1 MAKRKDAGKKEKE
14 ATKATANEEQ
24 TEAKPEPTSE
34 PEPEESLLDSMFSWG
49 LYALAL
55 AFAVYQAY
63 NIRLFAIN
71 EYGLVIH
78 EFDPW
83 FNFRATKYLNDNG
96 YEKFFTWFDYMSWY
110 PLGRPVGSTIYPGMQ
125 IVAVTIFQTLES
137 FGMSMSL
144 NDVCCYV
151 PVWGGCCATIFL
163 GALTY
168 ECTANSLYASVA
180 ALIMAIIPAHIMR
193 SVGGG
198 YDNESVAMTA
208 MMMTFYFWCRSLRT
222 DNSWIFG
229 IFTGAAYVF
238 MVATWGGYVF
248 VLNMIGI
255 HAAVI
260 GITNAL
266 LDRPNTK
273 LHRAFS
279 LFFIIGTYGAT
290 RVPVVGMAP
299 LKSFE
304 QLPTFFV
311 FLAIQLL
318 QVCEVIKNSKKM
330 DKEAANKLRIKVFG
344 AAAAA
349 GFVVILAIMP
359 TGYFGPISSRVRGLF
374 VKHTKTGN
382 PLVDS
387 VAEHQPASPQAY
399 YQNLHFI
406 YYLAPIGFF
415 ILCKNLK
422 RDSQVFLVLY
432 ALVAYYFSSKMSRL
446 IILLGPIAS
455 ATGSVAIVW
464 LFQYSR
470 AEIATGI
477 TEYMPEENGGKKKE
491 KKNFGSKPS
500 SRKNKNQSLSEQW
513 DEVYNQPR
521 TRSIRFFG
529 SIMFIMYLLYI
540 VPAFWI
546 YCQRMGSAMSH
557 PSIMFKAQL
566 NDGTEVMVDDYREA
580 YWYLRDQ
587 TPEDSRVMAWWDY
600 GYQITGI
607 AERTSIADGN
617 TWNHEHIATLGR
629 CLISSEKKAHKMIRH
644 LADYMLVW
652 TGGGGDDLAKST
664 HIARIANSVYKDMCG
679 DNDILCRRFGFT
691 EHGPTQM
698 MAQSLIYKLHSHAL
712 KDGVKVNP
720 KYFKHVFSSKFGK
733 VRIYKVVNVSQ
744 KSKDWVADPANR
756 KCDAPG
762 SWYCTGQYPPDFRFV
777 LKKRKDFKQLED
789 FNVAD
794 DEDAKAYQENYMKN
808 IRDGR

>member
-1 MAKRKDAGKKEKE
+1 MAKRKDAARKEKAAAE
-14 ATKATANEEQ
+14 SVKVVENEEQ
-24 TEAKPEPTSE
+24 SVEPASVSE
-34 PEPEESLLDSMFSWG
+34 PEEEQSILDSMFKAG
-49 LYALAL
+49 LRVIAVAL
-55 AFAVYQAY
+55 AVYQAY
-63 NIRLFAIN
+63 TIRLFAIQD
-71 EYGLVIH
+71 YGLVIH

-83 FNFRATKYLNDNG
+83 FNFRATKYLAEHG
-96 YEKFFTWFDYMSWY
+96 YDKFFTWFDYESWY

-125 IVAVTIFQTLES
+125 IVSVTIFNTLES
-137 FGMSMSL
+137 LGMPMSL

-163 GALTY
+163 GLLTY
-168 ECTANSLYASVA
+168 ECTANATYATA
-180 ALIMAIIPAHIMR
+180 AAAIMSIIPAHIMR

-222 DNSWIFG
+222 ENSWIFG
-229 IFTGAAYVF
+229 VLTGAAYVF

-248 VLNMIGI
+248 VLNMVGM
-255 HAAVI
+255 HAAVLA
-260 GITNAL
+260 ITNAVL
-266 LDRPNTK
+266 NRPNAK

-290 RVPVVGMAP
+290 RIPVVGMAP

-318 QVCEVIKNSKKM
+318 QVCEIIGNSKKM
-330 DKEAANKLRIKVFG
+330 DREAANQLRIKVFG

-349 GFVVILAIMP
+349 GILMILIIMP

-387 VAEHQPASPQAY
+387 VAEHQPASPKAY

-406 YYLAPIGFF
+406 YYLAPIGFG
-415 ILCKNLK
+415 ILCKSLA
-422 RDSQVFLVLY
+422 RDSKIFLVLY

-455 ATGSVAIVW
+455 ALGGVAIVW
-464 LFQYSR
+464 LFNYSKK
-470 AEIATGI
+470 EISDGVADFLPADD
-477 TEYMPEENGGKKKE
+477 EGKKKD
-491 KKNFGSKPS
+491 KKNPKSTKKKKSKD
-500 SRKNKNQSLSEQW
+500 QTLSEQW
-513 DEVYNQPR
+513 EEIYNQPR
-521 TRSIRFFG
+521 TRSMRFFG
-529 SIMFIMYLLYI
+529 SIMFMAYMLYI
-540 VPAFWI
+540 LPSFYV
-546 YCQRMGSAMSH
+546 YCQHMGQAMSH
-557 PSIMFKAQL
+557 PSLMFKAHL

-580 YWYLRDQ
+580 YWWLRDK
-587 TPEDSRVMAWWDY
+587 TPKDSRVMAWWDY

-629 CLISSEKKAHKMIRH
+629 CLISPEKKAHKMIRH
-644 LADYMLVW
+644 LADYVLVW

-664 HIARIANSVYKDMCG
+664 HIARIANSVYSDMCG
-679 DNDILCRRFGFT
+679 DKDILCHRFGFT
-691 EHGPTQM
+691 EHGPTPM
-698 MAQSLIYKLHSHAL
+698 MANSLIYKLHSHAL
-712 KDGVKVNP
+712 EDGVKVNP

-744 KSKDWVADPANR
+744 KSKEWVADPANR

-762 SWYCTGQYPPDFRFV
+762 SWYCEGNYPPDFRYV

-794 DEDAKAYQENYMKN
+794 DEDAAAYRKEYMEN
-808 IRDGR
+808 IRG